1 MRRSTK
7 KIGICLVMT
16 ITMMMGLVACGKN
29 GDSDTNPT
37 TEIATENTTENNA
50 AEDAGSND
58 APVENGNDTSV
69 ENGNDASVENGND
82 TQDVTEDTKES
93 KYSTIYEWT
102 TPDNT
107 IKTYAFVSL
116 DGTTSDNVV
125 MYNGTHKVNFTITV
139 PYDVGAK
146 AGERDDHIGLSN
158 KDNTIAVKYYWDV
171 TPTDTASVVES
182 DDADYDK
189 MITNN
194 QFRYYFPN
202 DYDENLIM
210 QWYHDIEIVDDA
222 KAQEI
227 IDTII
232 DENSNQ

>member
-1 MRRSTK
+1 MRNSTK

-29 GDSDTNPT
+29 GDSDTTPT
-37 TEIATENTTENNA
+37 TEVATENTTESNT

-58 APVENGNDTSV
+58 ASV
-69 ENGNDASVENGND
+69 ENGQD

-93 KYSTIYEWT
+93 QYSTIYEWT
-102 TPDNT
+102 SPDNT

-125 MYNGTHKVNFTITV
+125 MYNGTHKVNFTVTV
-139 PYDVGAK
+139 PYDIGAK
-146 AGERDDHIGLSN
+146 AGERDDYIGLSN
-158 KDNTIAVKYYWDV
+158 KDNTMAIKYYWDV
-171 TPTDTASVVES
+171 TPTETASVVES

-194 QFRYYFPN
+194 QFKYYFPN
-202 DYDENLIM
+202 DYDENIIM
-210 QWYHDIEIVDDA
+210 QWYHDIEIIDDA

-227 IDTII
+227 VDSIL
-232 DENSNQ
+232 NQ

>member
-7 KIGICLVMT
+7 KTGICLVIT
-16 ITMMMGLVACGKN
+16 ITMMMGLVACGNGKN
-29 GDSDTNPT
+29 GDSDTNQT
-37 TEIATENTTENNA
+37 TEIATENTTIESNT

-58 APVENGNDTSV
+58 TSV
-69 ENGNDASVENGND
+69 ENGKD

-107 IKTYAFVSL
+107 IKTYAFVSP

-139 PYDVGAK
+139 PYNVGAK

-171 TPTDTASVVES
+171 TPTETASVVES

-194 QFRYYFPN
+194 QFKYYFPN
-202 DYDENLIM
+202 DYDENIIM
-210 QWYHDIEIVDDA
+210 QWYHDIEIIDDA

-227 IDTII
+227 VDTII

>member
-1 MRRSTK
+1 MK
-7 KIGICLVMT
+7 KMKKNNKLIVWMMMV
-16 ITMMMGLVACGKN
+16 MMMGLVACGKN
-29 GDSDTNPT
+29 GDSNTNPT
-37 TEIATENTTENNA
+37 TTETTTEV
-50 AEDAGSND
+50 
-58 APVENGNDTSV
+58 VETTTDEVVT
-69 ENGNDASVENGND
+69 GNDASVENGQD

-93 KYSTIYEWT
+93 QYSTIYEWT
-102 TPDNT
+102 SVDNT

-125 MYNGTHKVNFTITV
+125 MYNGTHKVNFTVTV

-146 AGERDDHIGLSN
+146 AGERDDYIGLSN
-158 KDNTIAVKYYWDV
+158 KDNTMAIKYYWDV

-194 QFRYYFPN
+194 QFKYYFPN

-227 IDTII
+227 VDSIL
-232 DENSNQ
+232 NQ

>member
-1 MRRSTK
+1 MRNSTK

-29 GDSDTNPT
+29 GDSDTTPT
-37 TEIATENTTENNA
+37 TEVATENTTESNT

-58 APVENGNDTSV
+58 ASV
-69 ENGNDASVENGND
+69 ENGQD

-93 KYSTIYEWT
+93 QYSTIYEWT
-102 TPDNT
+102 SPDNT

-125 MYNGTHKVNFTITV
+125 MYNGTHKVNFTVTV
-139 PYDVGAK
+139 PYDIGAK
-146 AGERDDHIGLSN
+146 AGERDDYIGLSN
-158 KDNTIAVKYYWDV
+158 KDNTMAIKYYWDV

-194 QFRYYFPN
+194 QFKYYFPN
-202 DYDENLIM
+202 DYDENIIM
-210 QWYHDIEIVDDA
+210 QWYHDIEIIDDA

-227 IDTII
+227 VDSIL
-232 DENSNQ
+232 NQ

>member
-1 MRRSTK
+1 MK
-7 KIGICLVMT
+7 KMKKNNKLIVWMMMV
-16 ITMMMGLVACGKN
+16 MMMGLVACGKN
-29 GDSDTNPT
+29 GDSDTTPT
-37 TEIATENTTENNA
+37 TTETTTEA
-50 AEDAGSND
+50 
-58 APVENGNDTSV
+58 VETTTNEVVT
-69 ENGNDASVENGND
+69 GNDASVENGK
-82 TQDVTEDTKES
+82 DTKES
-93 KYSTIYEWT
+93 KYSTIHEWT

-107 IKTYAFVSL
+107 IKTYAFVSP

-139 PYDVGAK
+139 PYDVGAR
-146 AGERDDHIGLSN
+146 ASEYDDHITLGN
-158 KDNTIAVKYYWDV
+158 RDNTIAIKYYWDV
-171 TPTDTASVVES
+171 TPTDTALVVES

-227 IDTII
+227 VDTII

>member
-1 MRRSTK
+1 MRNSTK

-29 GDSDTNPT
+29 GDSDTIPT
-37 TEIATENTTENNA
+37 TEVATENTTESNT
-50 AEDAGSND
+50 AEDAGSK
-58 APVENGNDTSV
+58 
-69 ENGNDASVENGND
+69 DASVENGKD

-93 KYSTIYEWT
+93 QYSTIYEWT
-102 TPDNT
+102 SPDNT

-125 MYNGTHKVNFTITV
+125 MYNGTHKVNFTVTV
-139 PYDVGAK
+139 PYDIGAK
-146 AGERDDHIGLSN
+146 AGERDDYIGLSN
-158 KDNTIAVKYYWDV
+158 KDNTMAIKYYWDV

-194 QFRYYFPN
+194 QFKYYFPN

-210 QWYHDIEIVDDA
+210 QWYHDIEIIDDA

-227 IDTII
+227 VDSIL
-232 DENSNQ
+232 NQ

>member
-7 KIGICLVMT
+7 KIGICLVIT
-16 ITMMMGLVACGKN
+16 ITMMMGLVACGNGKN
-29 GDSDTNPT
+29 GDSDTNQT
-37 TEIATENTTENNA
+37 TEIATENTTIESNT

-58 APVENGNDTSV
+58 T
-69 ENGNDASVENGND
+69 SVENGND

-107 IKTYAFVSL
+107 IKTYAFVSP

-139 PYDVGAK
+139 PYNVGAK

-171 TPTDTASVVES
+171 TPTETASVVES

-194 QFRYYFPN
+194 QFKYYFPN
-202 DYDENLIM
+202 DYDENIIM
-210 QWYHDIEIVDDA
+210 QWYHDIEIIDDA

-227 IDTII
+227 VDTII

>member
-1 MRRSTK
+1 MRNSTK

-29 GDSDTNPT
+29 GDSDTTPT
-37 TEIATENTTENNA
+37 TEIATENTTESNT

-58 APVENGNDTSV
+58 ASV
-69 ENGNDASVENGND
+69 ENGQD

-93 KYSTIYEWT
+93 QYSTIYEWT
-102 TPDNT
+102 SPDNT

-125 MYNGTHKVNFTITV
+125 MYNGTHKVNFTVTV
-139 PYDVGAK
+139 PYDIGAK
-146 AGERDDHIGLSN
+146 AGERDDYIGLSN
-158 KDNTIAVKYYWDV
+158 KDNTMAIKYYWDV
-171 TPTDTASVVES
+171 TPTETASVVES

-194 QFRYYFPN
+194 QFKYYFPN
-202 DYDENLIM
+202 DYDENIIM
-210 QWYHDIEIVDDA
+210 QWYHDIEIIDDA

-227 IDTII
+227 VDSIL
-232 DENSNQ
+232 NQ

>member
-37 TEIATENTTENNA
+37 TEIATENTTENTTTENNTA
-50 AEDAGSND
+50 ENNTAEDAGSND
-58 APVENGNDTSV
+58 ASV
-69 ENGNDASVENGND
+69 ENGKD

-93 KYSTIYEWT
+93 KYSTIHEWT

-125 MYNGTHKVNFTITV
+125 MYNNGTHKVNFTITV
-139 PYDVGAK
+139 PYNVGAK
-146 AGERDDHIGLSN
+146 AGEYDDHITLAN
-158 KDNTIAVKYYWDV
+158 KDNTMAIKYYWDV

>member
-1 MRRSTK
+1 MRNSTK

-29 GDSDTNPT
+29 GDSDTTPT
-37 TEIATENTTENNA
+37 TEVATENTTESNT
-50 AEDAGSND
+50 AEDAGSK
-58 APVENGNDTSV
+58 
-69 ENGNDASVENGND
+69 DASVENGKD

-93 KYSTIYEWT
+93 QYSTIYEWT
-102 TPDNT
+102 SPDNT

-125 MYNGTHKVNFTITV
+125 MYNGTHKVNFTVTV
-139 PYDVGAK
+139 PYDIGAK
-146 AGERDDHIGLSN
+146 AGERDDYIGLSN
-158 KDNTIAVKYYWDV
+158 KDNTMAIKYYWDV

-194 QFRYYFPN
+194 QFKYYFPN

-210 QWYHDIEIVDDA
+210 QWYHDIEIIDDA

-227 IDTII
+227 VDSIL
-232 DENSNQ
+232 NQ

>member
-7 KIGICLVMT
+7 KTGICLVIT
-16 ITMMMGLVACGKN
+16 ITMMMGLVACGNGKN
-29 GDSDTNPT
+29 GDSDTNQT
-37 TEIATENTTENNA
+37 TEIATENTTIESNT

-58 APVENGNDTSV
+58 T
-69 ENGNDASVENGND
+69 SVENGND

-107 IKTYAFVSL
+107 IKTYAFVSP

-139 PYDVGAK
+139 PYNVGAK

-171 TPTDTASVVES
+171 TPTETASVVES

-194 QFRYYFPN
+194 QFKYYFPN
-202 DYDENLIM
+202 DYDENIIM
-210 QWYHDIEIVDDA
+210 QWYHDIEIIDDA

-227 IDTII
+227 VDTII

>member
-1 MRRSTK
+1 MRNSTK

-29 GDSDTNPT
+29 GDSDTTPT
-37 TEIATENTTENNA
+37 TEIATENTTESNT

-58 APVENGNDTSV
+58 ASV
-69 ENGNDASVENGND
+69 ENGKD

-93 KYSTIYEWT
+93 QYSTIYEWT
-102 TPDNT
+102 SPDNT

-125 MYNGTHKVNFTITV
+125 MYNGTHKVNFTVTV
-139 PYDVGAK
+139 PYDIGAK
-146 AGERDDHIGLSN
+146 AGERDDYIGLSN
-158 KDNTIAVKYYWDV
+158 KDNTMAIKYYWDV
-171 TPTDTASVVES
+171 TPTETASVVES

-194 QFRYYFPN
+194 QFKYYFPN

-210 QWYHDIEIVDDA
+210 QWYHDIEIIDDA
-222 KAQEI
+222 RAQEI
-227 IDTII
+227 VDSIL
-232 DENSNQ
+232 NQ